1 MERKDKLKW
10 KRQLEQQAQLLV
22 SEETPEKLTQ
32 SLLTTC
38 FALLRAAEQTM
49 PDHWEEDTLENAYA
63 SYLGLASKVKAFAQA
78 QQSRLGEG
86 KTALLAEQTATLEE
100 CQRER
105 NRLDTQLTQV
115 KKEQQTLNQE
125 IKSLNKQVSNAETR
139 AQDAQK
145 RKEEYA
151 AQAEAL
157 ERQIAE
163 AEAEHASLC
172 QRIEQFEPDLERLI
186 QEVALAKDRYQEL
199 MASYT
204 ELERVQAGM
213 AEEGFVDINSFTQ
226 AVADMNE
233 QGTALMEQY
242 QRMLSN
248 LLADVE
254 ALQQRIKERRRAGAG
269 T

>member
-22 SEETPEKLTQ
+22 SEEAPEKLTQ

-63 SYLGLASKVKAFAQA
+63 GYLGVASKVNAFAQA
-78 QQSRLGEG
+78 QQSGLREG
-86 KTALLAEQTATLEE
+86 KAALLAEQTAALEE

-105 NRLDTQLTQV
+105 SNLDAQLIQA

-125 IKSLNKQVSNAETR
+125 IKSLNKKVSNAK
-139 AQDAQK
+139 AQAQTAQM
-145 RKEEYA
+145 RKETYT

-157 ERQIAE
+157 ERQIADLE
-163 AEAEHASLC
+163 AEDASLR
-172 QRIEQFEPDLERLI
+172 QRIEQFEPDLERLV

-204 ELERVQAGM
+204 ELDRVRAGM
-213 AEEGFVDINSFTQ
+213 AEEGFVDMNSFIQ

-242 QRMLSN
+242 QRMLSKV
-248 LLADVE
+248 LADVE
-254 ALQQRIKERRRAGAG
+254 ALQQQIKERRRAGAG